1 MLSEVNIEPFQT
13 PFLYMP
19 AGREKERKKK
29 RERERERERETD
41 RQTDREKFHSL
52 SKILILLNE
61 M

>member
-29 RERERERERETD
+29 RERERQTD
-41 RQTDREKFHSL
+41 RQTDRQTERNFTPFLKS
-52 SKILILLNE
+52 
-61 M
+61 

>member
-29 RERERERERETD
+29 RERERDRQTD
-41 RQTDREKFHSL
+41 RQTDRQREISL
-52 SKILILLNE
+52 PF
-61 M
+61 

>member
-29 RERERERERETD
+29 RERERERQTD
-41 RQTDREKFHSL
+41 RQTDRQREISL
-52 SKILILLNE
+52 PF
-61 M
+61 

>member
-29 RERERERERETD
+29 RERERERQTD